1 MKEEFLTR
9 EELREFDEFF
19 KFVPMTV
26 DSMFKAMFTYDLDIL
41 KEFLILETGL
51 NLNPNETNIKLLN
64 TELMKEKVKEYKK
77 TIDVYVTLNDQI
89 SINCELNHS
98 NFNDYLMIRNELYAS
113 KLFTNMFEKGDSK
126 EKFLSKELIQLNLNT
141 ENLSLDYGEDI
152 ILPYGV
158 NTKKFYNQNKKT
170 ILKYLAYYKKLYY
183 NHGRNL
189 DKADLWLVVILS
201 ESLVELYDLLGK
213 LLSNEKRDKFI
224 RKVIEMSNDEFILS
238 EWQKEK
244 MDYLKE
250 MARIKDA
257 EDKGHGQG
265 FEQGLE
271 QGLEQGFEQGIE
283 KKERE
288 LVFNMHQNGISLDM
302 ISKCV
307 GLDIYEIE
315 KIINEAKQ

>member
-1 MKEEFLTR
+1 MKDDFITRDELSLFDKNFSIVPLT
-9 EELREFDEFF
+9 F
-19 KFVPMTV
+19 

-51 NLNPNETNIKLLN
+51 NLNPLETSITLLN
-64 TELMKEKVKEYKK
+64 TELMKDRVKEYKK
-77 TIDVYVTLNDQI
+77 TIDVYVILNDVI

-141 ENLSLDYGEDI
+141 ENLTLEYGEDV

-183 NHGRNL
+183 NHVRKL
-189 DKADLWLVVILS
+189 DKAELWLVVILS
-201 ESLVELYDLLGK
+201 ENLVELYDLLGK
-213 LLSNEKRDKFI
+213 LLPLEKRDKFI

-238 EWQKEK
+238 EWEKEK

-257 EDKGHGQG
+257 EDKGLERGLERG

-271 QGLEQGFEQGIE
+271 QGIEQGIQE
-283 KKERE
+283 NQRE
-288 LVFNMHQNGISLDM
+288 VVTSMYQNGISLDM

-307 GLDIYEIE
+307 RLDILEIE
-315 KIINEAKQ
+315 KIINENK